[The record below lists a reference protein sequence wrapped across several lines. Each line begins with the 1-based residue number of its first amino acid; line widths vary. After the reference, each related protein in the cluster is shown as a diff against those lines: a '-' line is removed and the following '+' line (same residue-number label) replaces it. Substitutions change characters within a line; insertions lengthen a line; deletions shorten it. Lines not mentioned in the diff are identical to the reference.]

1 MDPKR
6 VIVTG
11 ARGFVGRST
20 IVPLLRRGYEVHAF
34 VTTNVPAIR
43 SDIVT
48 HRVDLLDTT
57 AVSGALAAIEASHLL
72 HTAWD
77 VTHGRYWTSPANKVW
92 LEAGKKM
99 LLAFK
104 DCGGTRAVGL
114 GTCAEYDWRGDSA
127 YHEAHT
133 PLKPETPYGAAK
145 LELGN
150 TFARASDAAFSTA
163 WARIFNPYGPG
174 EKPQRFVPSV
184 VCSLLGSRAV
194 EMTNGSQIRDFLF
207 VDDLGE
213 ALSALLDCSVS
224 GAVNVAS
231 GQGVSLRQI
240 AGKIAVMIGHGDL
253 IKYGAL
259 PDRLGEPQTLVA
271 DVSRLLNE
279 VGFHPLVD
287 IESGLEA
294 SIAYWLSELQAQ

>member
-20 IVPLLRRGYEVHAF
+20 ILPLLRRGYEVHAI
-34 VTTNVPAIR
+34 VTSKVPAMR
-43 SDIVT
+43 PEIVT
-48 HRVDLLDTT
+48 HRVDLLDAT
-57 AVSGALAAIEASHLL
+57 AVFGTLAAIEASHLL

-77 VTHGRYWTSPANKVW
+77 VSHGQYWTSPANNVW

-104 DCGGTRAVGL
+104 DHGGKRAVGL
-114 GTCAEYDWRGDSA
+114 GTCAEYDWRGDSD

-133 PLKPETPYGAAK
+133 PLKPATPYGAAK
-145 LELGN
+145 LELSN
-150 TFARASDAAFSTA
+150 TFARASDAAFSTG

-174 EKPQRFVPSV
+174 EKPQRFIPSV
-184 VCSLLGSRAV
+184 VRSLLGCRAV
-194 EMTNGSQIRDFLF
+194 EMTNGLQIRDFLY

-240 AGKIAVMIGHGDL
+240 AGKIAAKIGHDDL

-259 PDRLGEPQTLVA
+259 PGRLGEPQTLVA
-271 DVSRLLNE
+271 NVSRLVNE
-279 VGFHPLVD
+279 VGFHPLVELD
-287 IESGLEA
+287 SGLEA
-294 SIAYWLSELQAQ
+294 SIAYWLGEPQAQ